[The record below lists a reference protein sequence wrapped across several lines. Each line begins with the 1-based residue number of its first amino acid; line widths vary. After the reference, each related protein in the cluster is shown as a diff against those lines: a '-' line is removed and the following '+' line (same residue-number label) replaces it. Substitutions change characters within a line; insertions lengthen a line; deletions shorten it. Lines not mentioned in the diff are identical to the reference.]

1 MLLTEIDVSLSPEDV
16 KNTRMGIVMGS
27 VFSESENMW
36 IYKGAGFGILG
47 HSRTMLANRVSYWLN
62 CYGPSYALLS
72 GDTNGIEGLTLASE
86 AIRNGHCESALV
98 GVVSFE
104 ILPEMSQHYKG
115 LKLLAEDGNNRSFD
129 DDASG
134 FALSEGIVTMYLQ
147 KAKDAKR
154 IYASIVHSQFEC
166 YGDRKSGYIVP
177 LEYPLTSLLS
187 SFYQQCGIDPS
198 LISYLE
204 ADGSGIKSRD
214 TIELNAVAKVLLNN
228 RQSPLLIGSI
238 KSNLGHTSAA
248 SALISVVKVLIAM
261 EAGKIP
267 ANNNFNKPSQ
277 QVPALVEGRLKVVTE
292 TMPWSGG
299 LAAVNSVGLSGV
311 VGHIVLRSH
320 NKEKVNGGLPT
331 DELPRL
337 LVISGRT
344 EEGLEETFNKGDRYS
359 LSYFLFGTDSL
370 APQVRASVDYDEEN
384 PDLNREAA
392 RRYTEKN
399 PDVNRAAVK
408 RYEENPNVNRPSESK

>member
-1 MLLTEIDVSLSPEDV
+1 MCSQLRGRDCIISQTSARVRGNKCTS
-16 KNTRMGIVMGS
+16 
-27 VFSESENMW
+27 
-36 IYKGAGFGILG
+36 
-47 HSRTMLANRVSYWLN
+47 HSQTSARV
-62 CYGPSYALLS
+62 
-72 GDTNGIEGLTLASE
+72 
-86 AIRNGHCESALV
+86 R
-98 GVVSFE
+98 
-104 ILPEMSQHYKG
+104 
-115 LKLLAEDGNNRSFD
+115 
-129 DDASG
+129 ASG

-292 TMPWSGG
+292 PMPWSGG

-344 EEGLEETFNKGDRYS
+344 EEGLEETFNK
-359 LSYFLFGTDSL
+359 
-370 APQVRASVDYDEEN
+370 DYDEEN